1 MPKMQIVTD
10 AMLNRAEI
18 IGRSAESIL
27 SSQNAVTQ
35 TFQNM
40 GHDFSGRVPGLMIR
54 HMTSMESDYKTMNN
68 ILNNYKTFMEDAAR
82 NYEWTEDELAR
93 WAESLGNGQQ
103 NSASS
108 SSSSSSSSASTSSTS
123 TGDNS
128 APSSANAS
136 ASTGDSSA
144 SSSANASAS
153 TGDNSAPSSAN
164 ASAGQSYS
172 TGDSGSAGSSPSAN
186 PAAGSSSVSQTNY
199 DNPREFIRDFLRE
212 KIGND
217 YGVAALMGNLQA
229 ESGLSANNL
238 QNSYERSIGLGDD
251 EYTSAFDSGSYNNFV
266 NDSAGYGLA
275 QWTYYSRK
283 QGLIDY
289 AREKGTSIGDLLTQ
303 LEYLWKELTE
313 GYKGVLDKLRNA
325 TSIREASDAVLKQFE
340 RPADQSDRAC
350 AYRASLGENIY
361 NELMA

>member
-1 MPKMQIVTD
+1 
-10 AMLNRAEI
+10 
-18 IGRSAESIL
+18 
-27 SSQNAVTQ
+27 
-35 TFQNM
+35 
-40 GHDFSGRVPGLMIR
+40 
-54 HMTSMESDYKTMNN
+54 
-68 ILNNYKTFMEDAAR
+68 
-82 NYEWTEDELAR
+82 
-93 WAESLGNGQQ
+93 
-103 NSASS
+103 
-108 SSSSSSSSASTSSTS
+108 
-123 TGDNS
+123 
-128 APSSANAS
+128 
-136 ASTGDSSA
+136 
-144 SSSANASAS
+144 
-153 TGDNSAPSSAN
+153 
-164 ASAGQSYS
+164 
-172 TGDSGSAGSSPSAN
+172 
-186 PAAGSSSVSQTNY
+186 
-199 DNPREFIRDFLRE
+199 
-212 KIGND
+212 
-217 YGVAALMGNLQA
+217 MGNLQA

-251 EYTSAFDSGSYNNFV
+251 EYTSAVDSGSYNNFV

-289 AREKGTSIGDLLTQ
+289 AREKGSSIGDLLTQ

>member
-35 TFQNM
+35 MFQNM
-40 GHDFSGRVPGLMIR
+40 GHDFSGRVPGLMIQ
-54 HMTSMESDYKTMNN
+54 HMASMESDYKTMNN

-103 NSASS
+103 NSSGASS
-108 SSSSSSSSASTSSTS
+108 SSNTSAGQSS
-123 TGDNS
+123 
-128 APSSANAS
+128 
-136 ASTGDSSA
+136 STGDSSA
-144 SSSANASAS
+144 SSSANTSTGQSVS
-153 TGDNSAPSSAN
+153 TGDNSTPSSA
-164 ASAGQSYS
+164 GTS
-172 TGDSGSAGSSPSAN
+172 TGQAVNTSDSDSTGSSPSVS
-186 PAAGSSSVSQTNY
+186 PAASVGTVSQNNY
-199 DNPREFIRDFLRE
+199 DNPKEFIRDFLRE

-238 QNSYERSIGLGDD
+238 QNSYEKSIGLGDD
-251 EYTSAFDSGSYNNFV
+251 EYTSAVDSGAYNNFV

-289 AREKGTSIGDLLTQ
+289 AREKGSSVGDLLTQ

-313 GYKGVLDKLRNA
+313 GYKSVLDKLRNA